1 MKKIKGEKIIK
12 FLIILVI
19 SCIVYSPLLVGHYS
33 TDTYNIANRGY
44 KEYAINYSLN
54 DGRPAMCLISLL
66 ANAIHLPIM
75 PYIIILT
82 FIALIISS
90 MSVLKL
96 QELILKYSNLKGKKT
111 EYIILALAYIIIF
124 NFSYLENLQFAECAV
139 MAVSIYLNILVTQTI
154 IDKNKN
160 YLIKGPIL
168 AIISVLFYQGTIN
181 WLFTVTFFLSILKE
195 KKLNWQVIRNLIL
208 SGIFGGLGCLVD
220 LIQIRI
226 TGKIFGLTQVRM
238 GSFSNIQDNF
248 VYISKNI
255 GEVLKN
261 TYYLFPEN
269 GLYIY
274 LTILL
279 LYTLFFINQKKEKN
293 SIQLNILLIILVCI
307 VSVFSLHLL
316 TLSAFGTGRMSFSIG
331 AMIGLILLYLYCN
344 MGEVKTKKEIA
355 SKIILYIITI
365 SYIAVSVTSITT
377 TIYEH
382 KKVNEYDKQECETI
396 AKWIEEYEEEN
407 NVEVKNIVFFYTKS
421 SKAFYMNLHKRNS
434 LCYKALSADWSR
446 IGAINYYSNRHFIEK
461 KSTDNREKVNYYLKQ
476 VYNKS
481 WEKLDKG
488 QLFFDGNTLY
498 YYLY

>member
-1 MKKIKGEKIIK
+1 M
-12 FLIILVI
+12 
-19 SCIVYSPLLVGHYS
+19 H
-33 TDTYNIANRGY
+33 
-44 KEYAINYSLN
+44 
-54 DGRPAMCLISLL
+54 
-66 ANAIHLPIM
+66 
-75 PYIIILT
+75 
-82 FIALIISS
+82 
-90 MSVLKL
+90 
-96 QELILKYSNLKGKKT
+96 
-111 EYIILALAYIIIF
+111 ILALAYIIIF

-139 MAVSIYLNILVTQTI
+139 MAVSIYLNILVAQTI

-195 KKLNWQVIRNLIL
+195 KKIL

>member
-33 TDTYNIANRGY
+33 TDTYNIINRGY
-44 KEYAINYSLN
+44 KQYAINYSLN

-139 MAVSIYLNILVTQTI
+139 MAVSIYLNILVAQTI